1 MPNWV
6 KNKITIIDDDYLK
19 IIKSVINKD
28 EELDF
33 NKLIPM
39 PKSLEIS
46 SGTTSDTCARLYV
59 NSFMEDCEAFAKYLK
74 LYKQGDF
81 HRDWKMSEEEI
92 QEDFKLLI
100 SQDERPNCTD
110 NFKTK
115 ADVYSRGKQ
124 VLDNIGK
131 YGFKDWYD
139 WSIANWGTKW
149 NACESFVENNSIYFD
164 TAWDPVPIIVEKLS
178 KKFPTAKIHYDY
190 AEEQLCVC
198 CGEMDF
204 ENGQIVN
211 MQKFEFG
218 SKEAY
223 DKAFELWGGKEFF
236 KYDKKTK
243 TYKFKDNQSDEGME

>member
-6 KNKITIIDDDYLK
+6 KNKITIIDGDCKK
-19 IIKSVINKD
+19 IINEITND
-28 EELDF
+28 EGSLDF

-39 PKSLEIS
+39 PETLKIS
-46 SGTTSDTCARLYV
+46 SGTITDTCARLYV

-74 LYKQGDF
+74 LYKQGEF
-81 HRDWKMSEEEI
+81 HRDWKMSESEIENEFKSLLPKEE
-92 QEDFKLLI
+92 QSNGE
-100 SQDERPNCTD
+100 D

-124 VLDNIGK
+124 VLDNIEK

-149 NACESFVENNSIYFD
+149 NACDSYINKNSIFFD
-164 TAWDPVPIIVEKLS
+164 TAWDPVPQIVEKLS
-178 KKFPTAKIHYDY
+178 TKYPNAIIHYDY

-204 ENGQIVN
+204 QKGQVIN
-211 MQKFEFG
+211 LSQYDFG
-218 SKEAY
+218 SKKAY
-223 DKAFELWGGKEFF
+223 EKAFELWGCKNDF
-236 KYDKKTK
+236 KYDKKLK
-243 TYKFKDNQSDEGME
+243 TYRFKDDQSDDGLE